1 MSKINENYEQI
12 GGSAGAT
19 GATGPTGVGAT
30 GATGPTGLTGATGPT
45 GPTGAGATGPTGP
58 TGLTGATGATGPTGL
73 TGTSAILAYGK
84 VNNSAAG
91 GVFTGSVGVT
101 SITHDATGEYTV
113 TITAAPTTFF
123 VMATPNAAPSS
134 SRISWSKT
142 GTSTFKVYTQ
152 NSTTGSSGDDL
163 FSFVVLGA

>member
-1 MSKINENYEQI
+1 MSKINKDYEQI
-12 GGSAGAT
+12 GGSGGATGPTGPTGPTGVGATGATGLTGVT
-19 GATGPTGVGAT
+19 GATGPTGAGVT
-30 GATGPTGLTGATGPT
+30 GATGPTGLTGATGATGST
-45 GPTGAGATGPTGP
+45 GPST
-58 TGLTGATGATGPTGL
+58 
-73 TGTSAILAYGK
+73 ILAYGK
-84 VNNSAAG
+84 VNNAASG

-134 SRISWSKT
+134 SRISWNKT

-152 NSTTGSSGDDL
+152 NSTTGSSGDDV